1 VLPRTIVN
9 DMDNDEEVQLRVAL
23 YLRVSTDEQVEKFGL
38 PAQRSAIEGVIKSR
52 GKLKDGRDAFVLA
65 GKNYEYVDDISGSTE
80 VDERPEFTRLKE
92 DVLNAPAGQK
102 PFDIVA
108 VYKIDRF
115 ARKLSVLLD
124 VLQFFKQYKI
134 EFISSTE
141 SIDTSTPF
149 GRAMLGIMGIIAELE
164 LETIKERTQRGR
176 AQANLEGVFMGA
188 NTPYGY
194 KKNKNGQLII
204 LEDEAKIVKEIFRMF
219 IVDKKMPQMIA
230 DTLQDLEVLS
240 PDVSA
245 IKNKKRKGVSRKLHG
260 NYFWRPE
267 KIREI
272 LSDEVYTGK
281 LYYDKSKNNKP
292 LPKSEWKESPHRHT
306 AIVYG
311 DLFELA
317 KVRLQELADRKSL
330 TQKKMEGHIYPLSGL
345 LKCDHCKEFSQPG
358 LPEMMSWTGGKKLI
372 SKNPLNHSYYYFCNR
387 KNIKKFSKICPVVPI
402 PAESIEEY
410 VINFIKQLL
419 SNPQAVYEYQKQL
432 TSTKLNTKQL
442 ESDKEHFEGLL
453 NALPL
458 RKQALKEQHKNLIID
473 TQTLQKELNELNEK
487 EKLYKEKMS
496 EIDYKLSQATLS
508 KGYEASLKQYAEKY
522 GKSLNKVFE
531 DKQELYELIHGLIY
545 QITVFSRPR
554 TSKDVIAGR
563 KKENQFIPE
572 RIDIAL
578 NLPQNLLRE
587 LYTHKFGVRSA
598 EL

>member
-1 VLPRTIVN
+1 
-9 DMDNDEEVQLRVAL
+9 MDNDTDEVQLRVAL

-80 VDERPEFTRLKE
+80 IDERPEFTRLKE
-92 DVLNAPAGQK
+92 DVLNAPVGQK

-204 LEDEAKIVKEIFRMF
+204 LEDEAKVVREIFRMF

-230 DTLQDLEVLS
+230 DTLREKVVLS
-240 PDVSA
+240 PDSSA
-245 IKNKKRKGVSRKLHG
+245 VKNKKRKGISRKLHG
-260 NYFWRPE
+260 DYFWRPE

-281 LYYDKSKNNKP
+281 LYYDKTKNNKP

-306 AIVYG
+306 AIVYSE
-311 DLFELA
+311 LFELA

-358 LPEMMSWTGGKKLI
+358 QPDMMSWTGGKKLV
-372 SKNPLNHSYYYFCNR
+372 SKDPVNYSYYYFCNR

-402 PAESIEEY
+402 PADSIEEY

-442 ESDKEHFEGLL
+442 ESDKEHFERLL

-458 RKQALKEQHKNLIID
+458 RKQALREQHKNLIID
-473 TQTLQKELNELNEK
+473 TQTLQKELNELSEK
-487 EKLYKEKMS
+487 EKQYKEKMS

-508 KGYEASLKQYAEKY
+508 KGYEASFKQYAEKY
-522 GKSLNKVFE
+522 GKSLDKAFD

-545 QITVFSRPR
+545 QITVFSRPKN
-554 TSKDVIAGR
+554 SKDVIAGR

-587 LYTHKFGVRSA
+587 LYTQKFGVRSA